1 MQSARFADLS
11 KGFFYLVAAVS
22 MIISM
27 LMFVF
32 VWQPVWTS
40 GFKDFH
46 AVSGAISELN
56 KTISPSAEV
65 APLLLVE
72 IRSMNKSMG
81 QIEKT
86 MHAVEEIKHTMVKM
100 NRSMTNLED
109 LNPIM
114 VSMSNSVDKMGWI
127 LADQMSAMNYEV
139 DRMGNKL
146 SPMGMMPFNW

>member
-22 MIISM
+22 LIISM
-27 LMFVF
+27 LMFIF

-46 AVSGAISELN
+46 AVSGAISDLN

-72 IRSMNKSMG
+72 ISSMNKSMG

-86 MHAVEEIKHTMVKM
+86 MHAVDDIKHIMVEM
-100 NRSMTNLED
+100 NRSMTSLED

-114 VSMSNSVDKMGWI
+114 VSMSNSVDHMGRI

-139 DRMGNKL
+139 DRMGDRL
-146 SPMGMMPFNW
+146 SPLGMMPFNW